1 MTNRR
6 IRAKIIK
13 KRGNGG
19 ISMSEKYLKYIPKTL
34 QEDFIDNRV
43 IPFVG
48 AGFSKNAIAPE
59 GTSILDWEG
68 LGKKVAAYI
77 PNYTYTNAIDALS
90 LFESEFSRT
99 KLIELLARELYVNQ
113 LKPGKTHRTFCN
125 LYFDTICTTN
135 FDFLIE
141 QTLNEKH
148 IPFSMI
154 VSEERLP
161 ISTHEKTKLIKL
173 HGDFNH
179 PERMVITEFDYD
191 TYVEKNKI
199 LSTYIS
205 NLFITKTLLLI
216 GYSFDDSDI
225 RTLWQI
231 IGSRL
236 GKLST
241 PAYVVLVDA
250 SPIEIARFERRN
262 IKVINL
268 PGNKA
273 DYPDILNEF
282 FIEIKQVIDDKMPEQ
297 MVFTN
302 EKASEELKMPETD
315 NRLCFISAPYQRL
328 SFLKDLLY
336 PILYNHNISPISL
349 DETIMP
355 GEIITRKIDALISK
369 SSMAIVDLSGNNANI
384 MWELGNIMSKNKLSI
399 LIADENQSDDLPFD
413 LQGIPLFKYSLYG
426 DNKDFL
432 DSLNISLQE
441 YSKGKK
447 NDSQSEKDYLR
458 LFDKGEYNAAVIAVF
473 RFLEITLSRKFKL
486 ENASLIGS
494 LNLLNTNNAEDRKI
508 LSKVKGYRQIRNNIV
523 HNNINVGK
531 KQANDIISC
540 IEKLCTSINNG
551 DIIIL

>member
-1 MTNRR
+1 
-6 IRAKIIK
+6 
-13 KRGNGG
+13 
-19 ISMSEKYLKYIPKTL
+19 
-34 QEDFIDNRV
+34 
-43 IPFVG
+43 
-48 AGFSKNAIAPE
+48 
-59 GTSILDWEG
+59 
-68 LGKKVAAYI
+68 
-77 PNYTYTNAIDALS
+77 
-90 LFESEFSRT
+90 
-99 KLIELLARELYVNQ
+99 
-113 LKPGKTHRTFCN
+113 
-125 LYFDTICTTN
+125 
-135 FDFLIE
+135 
-141 QTLNEKH
+141 
-148 IPFSMI
+148 
-154 VSEERLP
+154 
-161 ISTHEKTKLIKL
+161 
-173 HGDFNH
+173 
-179 PERMVITEFDYD
+179 
-191 TYVEKNKI
+191 
-199 LSTYIS
+199 
-205 NLFITKTLLLI
+205 
-216 GYSFDDSDI
+216 
-225 RTLWQI
+225 
-231 IGSRL
+231 
-236 GKLST
+236 
-241 PAYVVLVDA
+241 
-250 SPIEIARFERRN
+250 
-262 IKVINL
+262 
-268 PGNKA
+268 
-273 DYPDILNEF
+273 
-282 FIEIKQVIDDKMPEQ
+282 MPEQ

-508 LSKVKGYRQIRNNIV
+508 LSKVKLYRQIRNNIV
-523 HNNINVGK
+523 HNNVNVGK

>member
-1 MTNRR
+1 
-6 IRAKIIK
+6 
-13 KRGNGG
+13 
-19 ISMSEKYLKYIPKTL
+19 MSGKYLKYIPKTL

-48 AGFSKNAIAPE
+48 AGFSKNAITPE
-59 GTSILDWEG
+59 GASILDWEG
-68 LGKKVAAYI
+68 LGKKVATYI

-99 KLIELLARELYVNQ
+99 KLIELLARELYVND

-141 QTLNEKH
+141 QTLNENH
-148 IPFSMI
+148 ISFSMV

-161 ISTHEKTKLIKL
+161 ISTHERTKLIKL

-179 PERMVITEFDYD
+179 PERMVITEYDYD
-191 TYVEKNKI
+191 TYVDKNKI

-236 GKLST
+236 GKLNT

-268 PGNKA
+268 PGDKA
-273 DYPDILNEF
+273 NYPDILDEF
-282 FIEIKQVIDDKMPEQ
+282 FSEIKQVIDEKLPEQ

-315 NRLCFISAPYQRL
+315 NRLCYISAPYQRL
-328 SFLKDLLY
+328 SPLKDLLY
-336 PILYNHNISPISL
+336 PILYNNGISPISL

-369 SSMAIVDLSGNNANI
+369 ASMTIVDLSGNNVNI
-384 MWELGNIMSKNKLSI
+384 MWELGNIMSKNKPFI
-399 LIADENQSDDLPFD
+399 LIVDEDQSDSLPSN
-413 LQGIPLFKYSLYG
+413 LQDFPFIKYNLYG
-426 DNKDFL
+426 DNKHFVDA
-432 DSLNISLQE
+432 LNKFLQE
-441 YSKGKK
+441 HDKGKK
-447 NDSQSEKDYLR
+447 NESEDEKDYLR
-458 LFDKGEYNAAVIAVF
+458 LFDKGEYNAAVIAAF
-473 RFLEITLSRKFKL
+473 RFLEITLSRKHDSARL
-486 ENASLIGS
+486 SLMES
-494 LNLLNTNNAEDRKI
+494 LNLLNTNNAEDEEV
-508 LSKVKGYRQIRNNIV
+508 LYKVKKYRKIRNNIV
-523 HNNINVGK
+523 HNNVNIGEREAK
-531 KQANDIISC
+531 DIISC
-540 IEKLCTSINNG
+540 IGKLCTSINSGN
-551 DIIIL
+551 IIVL

>member
-1 MTNRR
+1 MNRHTR
-6 IRAKIIK
+6 DKIIK
-13 KRGNGG
+13 KQGNGE
-19 ISMSEKYLKYIPKTL
+19 ILMSKKYLKYIPKTL

-59 GTSILDWEG
+59 GTNILDWEG
-68 LGKKVAAYI
+68 LGKKVATYI

-90 LFESEFSRT
+90 LFESEFSRI
-99 KLIELLARELYVNQ
+99 KLIELLARELHVNQ
-113 LKPGKTHRTFCN
+113 LKPGKTHQTFCD

-148 IPFSMI
+148 IPFSMV

-161 ISTHEKTKLIKL
+161 ISTHERTKLIKL

-179 PERMVITEFDYD
+179 PERMIITEYDYD

-199 LSTYIS
+199 LSTYVS

-231 IGSRL
+231 INSCL
-236 GKLST
+236 GKLCT

-273 DYPDILNEF
+273 DYPDILNGF
-282 FIEIKQVIDDKMPEQ
+282 FTEIKQIIADKIPER

-302 EKASEELKMPETD
+302 EKASEELKMPEKD
-315 NRLCFISAPYQRL
+315 NRLCFISAPYERL
-328 SFLKDLLY
+328 SYLKDLLY
-336 PILYNHNISPISL
+336 PILYNNNISPISL
-349 DETIMP
+349 DEAILP
-355 GEIITRKIDALISK
+355 GNIITRKIDTLISK
-369 SSMAIVDLSGNNANI
+369 ASMTIVDLSVNSTNI
-384 MWELGNIMSKNKLSI
+384 MWELGNIIKKDKLSI
-399 LIADENQSDDLPFD
+399 VIADKENSNDLPFAII
-413 LQGIPLFKYSLYG
+413 QRIPFFEYSLYG
-426 DNKDFL
+426 DNKRFV
-432 DSLNISLQE
+432 DSLNHFLQE
-441 YSKGKK
+441 
-447 NDSQSEKDYLR
+447 
-458 LFDKGEYNAAVIAVF
+458 
-473 RFLEITLSRKFKL
+473 
-486 ENASLIGS
+486 
-494 LNLLNTNNAEDRKI
+494 
-508 LSKVKGYRQIRNNIV
+508 
-523 HNNINVGK
+523 HNNEK
-531 KQANDIISC
+531 KK
-540 IEKLCTSINNG
+540 E
-551 DIIIL
+551 

>member
-1 MTNRR
+1 MRR
-6 IRAKIIK
+6 
-13 KRGNGG
+13 
-19 ISMSEKYLKYIPKTL
+19 KYLKYIPLTL
-34 QEDFIDNRV
+34 QEDFINNRV

-48 AGFSKNAIAPE
+48 AGFSKNAIASE
-59 GTSILDWEG
+59 GKNILDWEG
-68 LGKKVAAYI
+68 LGEKIATYI

-99 KLIELLARELYVNQ
+99 KLIEFLAKELYVNQ
-113 LKPGKTHRTFCN
+113 LKPGKTHRTFCE

-161 ISTHEKTKLIKL
+161 ISIHEKTKLIKL

-179 PERMVITEFDYD
+179 PERMVITEDDYD
-191 TYVEKNKI
+191 IYVEKNKI

-236 GKLST
+236 GKLNT
-241 PAYVVLVDA
+241 PAYVILVDA
-250 SPIEIARFERRN
+250 SPIEIARFKRRN

-282 FIEIKQVIDDKMPEQ
+282 FTEIKQIINDKMPKQ

-336 PILYNHNISPISL
+336 PILYNNGISPISL

-369 SSMAIVDLSGNNANI
+369 SSMSIVDLSGSNTNI
-384 MWELGNIMSKNKLSI
+384 MWELENILSKDKLSI
-399 LIADENQSDDLPFD
+399 LIADKEQSKSVPFN
-413 LQGIPLFKYSLYG
+413 LQKIHFFTYSLYD
-426 DNKDFL
+426 DNQHFI
-432 DSLNISLQE
+432 DSLNHFLQE
-441 YSKGKK
+441 HNKNKK
-447 NDSQSEKDYLR
+447 NKLENGKDYLR
-458 LFDKGEYNAAVIAVF
+458 LFNNGEYNAAVITAF
-473 RFLEITLSRKFKL
+473 RFLEETLSKKYNL
-486 ENASLIGS
+486 ERTSQIET
-494 LNLLNTNNAEDRKI
+494 LNLLNTNNAEDKEILYRVKKYRKT
-508 LSKVKGYRQIRNNIV
+508 RNNIV
-523 HNNINVGK
+523 HNNINIGK
-531 KQANDIISC
+531 REANDIISY
-540 IEKLCTSINNG
+540 IERLCASINNG
-551 DIIIL
+551 NVIIL

>member
-1 MTNRR
+1 
-6 IRAKIIK
+6 
-13 KRGNGG
+13 
-19 ISMSEKYLKYIPKTL
+19 MSEKYLKYIPKTL

-48 AGFSKNAIAPE
+48 AGFSKNAIAPD
-59 GTSILDWEG
+59 GASILDWEG
-68 LGKKVAAYI
+68 LGKKVSTYI
-77 PNYTYTNAIDALS
+77 PNYAYTNAIDALS

-113 LKPGKTHRTFCN
+113 LKPGKTHQTFCD

-148 IPFSMI
+148 IPFSMV

-161 ISTHEKTKLIKL
+161 ISTHERTKLIKL

-179 PERMVITEFDYD
+179 PEKMVITEYDYD
-191 TYVEKNKI
+191 VYIEKNKI

-231 IGSRL
+231 IASRL

-250 SPIEIARFERRN
+250 SPIEMARFERRN

-268 PGNKA
+268 PGNQS
-273 DYPDILNEF
+273 DYPEILNEF
-282 FIEIKQVIDDKMPEQ
+282 FTEIKQVIDDKMPEQ

-302 EKASEELKMPETD
+302 EKASEELKMPDTD
-315 NRLCFISAPYQRL
+315 NRLCFISASYQRL

-336 PILYNHNISPISL
+336 PILYKNGISPISL

-355 GEIITRKIDALISK
+355 EDIITRKIDALITK
-369 SSMAIVDLSGNNANI
+369 ASMAIVDLSDNNINT
-384 MWELGNIMSKNKLSI
+384 MWELGNIINKKKLFI
-399 LIADENQSDDLPFD
+399 LIVDEDQSYNLPFN
-413 LQGIPLFKYSLYG
+413 LQEIKLFKYSLYS
-426 DNKDFL
+426 DNKHFIDSVNGFL
-432 DSLNISLQE
+432 QDYDKTNESDNV
-441 YSKGKK
+441 
-447 NDSQSEKDYLR
+447 KDYLR
-458 LFDKGEYNAAVIAVF
+458 LFDKGEYDAAVIAAF
-473 RFLEITLSRKFKL
+473 RFLETTLLKKYNFGKI
-486 ENASLIGS
+486 SLMGA
-494 LNLLNTNNAEDRKI
+494 LDLLNTKNAEDKEV
-508 LSKVKGYRQIRNNIV
+508 LYKVKTYKKVHNNIV
-523 HNNINVGK
+523 HNNVNVGEK
-531 KQANDIISC
+531 DAKDIILY
-540 IEKLCTSINNG
+540 IEKLCASINNG
-551 DIIIL
+551 NIIIL

>member
-1 MTNRR
+1 
-6 IRAKIIK
+6 
-13 KRGNGG
+13 
-19 ISMSEKYLKYIPKTL
+19 MSGKYLKYIPKTL

-59 GTSILDWEG
+59 GASILDWEG
-68 LGKKVAAYI
+68 LGKKVATYI

-99 KLIELLARELYVNQ
+99 KLIELLARELYVND
-113 LKPGKTHRTFCN
+113 LKPGKTHRTFCD

-148 IPFSMI
+148 IPFSMV

-161 ISTHEKTKLIKL
+161 ISTHERTKLIKL

-179 PERMVITEFDYD
+179 LERMVITEYDYD
-191 TYVEKNKI
+191 IYVDKNKI

-268 PGNKA
+268 PGDKA
-273 DYPDILNEF
+273 DYPDILDEF
-282 FIEIKQVIDDKMPEQ
+282 FSEIKQVIDEKLPEQ

-315 NRLCFISAPYQRL
+315 NRLCYISAPYQRL

-336 PILYNHNISPISL
+336 PVLYNNGISPISL

-355 GEIITRKIDALISK
+355 GEIITRKTDALISK
-369 SSMAIVDLSGNNANI
+369 ASMTIVDLSGNNANI

-399 LIADENQSDDLPFD
+399 LIVDEDQSDSLPFD
-413 LQGIPLFKYSLYG
+413 LQSLHLFKYNLYG
-426 DNKDFL
+426 DNKHFVDTLNDFL
-432 DSLNISLQE
+432 QAHNN
-441 YSKGKK
+441 GKK
-447 NDSQSEKDYLR
+447 NEPEAEKDYLR
-458 LFDKGEYNAAVIAVF
+458 LFDKGEYNAAVIAAF
-473 RFLEITLSRKFKL
+473 RFLEITLSRKYDFVRI
-486 ENASLIGS
+486 SLMES
-494 LNLLNTNNAEDRKI
+494 LNLLNTNNAEDEEA
-508 LSKVKGYRQIRNNIV
+508 LYKVKKYRKIRNNIV
-523 HNNINVGK
+523 HNNVNVGK
-531 KQANDIISC
+531 REAKDIISC
-540 IEKLCTSINNG
+540 IEKLCASINSGN
-551 DIIIL
+551 IIIL

>member
-1 MTNRR
+1 
-6 IRAKIIK
+6 
-13 KRGNGG
+13 
-19 ISMSEKYLKYIPKTL
+19 MSGKYLKYIPKTL

-48 AGFSKNAIAPE
+48 AGFSKNAITPE
-59 GTSILDWEG
+59 GASILDWEG
-68 LGKKVAAYI
+68 LGKKVATYI

-99 KLIELLARELYVNQ
+99 KLIELLARELYVND

-148 IPFSMI
+148 IPFSMV

-161 ISTHEKTKLIKL
+161 ISTHERTKLIKL

-179 PERMVITEFDYD
+179 PERMVITEYDYD
-191 TYVEKNKI
+191 TYVDKNKI

-268 PGNKA
+268 PGDKA
-273 DYPDILNEF
+273 NYPDILDEF
-282 FIEIKQVIDDKMPEQ
+282 FSEIKQVIDEKLPEQ

-302 EKASEELKMPETD
+302 EKASGELKMPETD
-315 NRLCFISAPYQRL
+315 NRLCYISAPYQRL

-336 PILYNHNISPISL
+336 PILYNNGISPISL

-355 GEIITRKIDALISK
+355 GEIITRKTDALISK
-369 SSMAIVDLSGNNANI
+369 ASMTIVDLSGNNVNT

-399 LIADENQSDDLPFD
+399 LIVDEDQSGSLPSNLQGLPF
-413 LQGIPLFKYSLYG
+413 LKYNLYG
-426 DNKDFL
+426 DNKHFVN
-432 DSLNISLQE
+432 SLNKFIQE
-441 YSKGKK
+441 HYKGKK
-447 NDSQSEKDYLR
+447 NEVEDEKDYLR
-458 LFDKGEYNAAVIAVF
+458 LFDKGEYNAAVIAAF
-473 RFLEITLSRKFKL
+473 RFLEITLSRKYDFARL
-486 ENASLIGS
+486 SLMES
-494 LNLLNTNNAEDRKI
+494 LNLLNTNNVEDEEV
-508 LSKVKGYRQIRNNIV
+508 LYKVKKYRKIRNNIV
-523 HNNINVGK
+523 HNNVNIGK
-531 KQANDIISC
+531 REAKDIISC
-540 IEKLCTSINNG
+540 IEKLCTSINSGN
-551 DIIIL
+551 IIVL

>member
-1 MTNRR
+1 M
-6 IRAKIIK
+6 
-13 KRGNGG
+13 GNGG
-19 ISMSEKYLKYIPKTL
+19 TLMSGKYLKYIPKTL

-59 GTSILDWEG
+59 GANILDWEG
-68 LGKKVAAYI
+68 LGKKVATYI

-99 KLIELLARELYVNQ
+99 KLIELLARELYVNH
-113 LKPGKTHRTFCN
+113 LKPGKTHRTFCD

-148 IPFSMI
+148 IPFSMV

-161 ISTHEKTKLIKL
+161 ISTHERTKLIKL

-179 PERMVITEFDYD
+179 PERMVITEHDYD
-191 TYVEKNKI
+191 TYVDKNKI

-231 IGSRL
+231 IGTRL

-250 SPIEIARFERRN
+250 SSIEIARFERRN

-282 FIEIKQVIDDKMPEQ
+282 FSEIKQVIDEKMPEQ

-328 SFLKDLLY
+328 SFIKDLLY
-336 PILYNHNISPISL
+336 PILNDNGISPISL

-355 GEIITRKIDALISK
+355 GEILTRKVDVLISK
-369 SSMAIVDLSGNNANI
+369 SSMAVVDLSGNNANV
-384 MWELGNIMSKNKLSI
+384 MWELGNIMSKQKQAI
-399 LIADENQSDDLPFD
+399 LIVDEDQSSNMPFD
-413 LQGIPLFKYSLYG
+413 LQGMQYLRYSISG
-426 DNKDFL
+426 DNTQFIN
-432 DSLNISLQE
+432 SLTKVLQE
-441 YSKGKK
+441 WNEKK
-447 NDSQSEKDYLR
+447 NEPSTQKDYLR
-458 LFDKGEYNAAVIAVF
+458 LLEKAEYNASVIAAF
-473 RFLEITLSRKFKL
+473 RFLETTLSRKFDLPKPT
-486 ENASLIGS
+486 SLGKS
-494 LNLLNTNNAEDRKI
+494 LSILNSNSIDDKEIIRKVRGY
-508 LSKVKGYRQIRNNIV
+508 SKIRNSVV
-523 HNNINVGK
+523 HTNENVSK
-531 KQANDIISC
+531 KQATDIIFC
-540 IEKLCTSINNG
+540 IEKLCEAIQNGSI
-551 DIIIL
+551 IML

>member
-1 MTNRR
+1 
-6 IRAKIIK
+6 
-13 KRGNGG
+13 
-19 ISMSEKYLKYIPKTL
+19 MSGKYLEYIPKTL

-48 AGFSKNAIAPE
+48 AGFSKNAITPE
-59 GTSILDWEG
+59 GASILDWEG
-68 LGKKVAAYI
+68 LGKKVATYI

-99 KLIELLARELYVNQ
+99 KLIELLARELYVND

-148 IPFSMI
+148 IPFSM
-154 VSEERLP
+154 VVLEERLP
-161 ISTHEKTKLIKL
+161 ISTHERTKLIKL

-179 PERMVITEFDYD
+179 PERMVITEYDYD
-191 TYVEKNKI
+191 TYVDKNKI

-268 PGNKA
+268 PGDKA
-273 DYPDILNEF
+273 NYPDILDEF
-282 FIEIKQVIDDKMPEQ
+282 FSEIKQVIDEKLPEQ

-302 EKASEELKMPETD
+302 EKASGELKMPETD
-315 NRLCFISAPYQRL
+315 NRLCYISAPYQRL

-336 PILYNHNISPISL
+336 PILYNNGISPISL

-355 GEIITRKIDALISK
+355 GEIITRKTDALISK
-369 SSMAIVDLSGNNANI
+369 ASMTIVDLSGNNVNT

-399 LIADENQSDDLPFD
+399 LIVDEDQSDSLPSNLQGLPF
-413 LQGIPLFKYSLYG
+413 LKYNLYG
-426 DNKDFL
+426 DNKHFVN
-432 DSLNISLQE
+432 SLNKFIQE
-441 YSKGKK
+441 HYKGKK
-447 NDSQSEKDYLR
+447 NEVKDEKDYLR
-458 LFDKGEYNAAVIAVF
+458 LFDKGEYNAAVIAAF
-473 RFLEITLSRKFKL
+473 RFLEITLSRKYDFARL
-486 ENASLIGS
+486 SLMES
-494 LNLLNTNNAEDRKI
+494 LNLLNTNNAEDEEV
-508 LSKVKGYRQIRNNIV
+508 LYKVKKYRKIRNNIV
-523 HNNINVGK
+523 HNNVNIGK
-531 KQANDIISC
+531 REAKDIISC
-540 IEKLCTSINNG
+540 IEKLCTSINSGN
-551 DIIIL
+551 IIVL

>member
-1 MTNRR
+1 
-6 IRAKIIK
+6 
-13 KRGNGG
+13 
-19 ISMSEKYLKYIPKTL
+19 MSGKYLKYIPKTL

-59 GTSILDWEG
+59 GASILDWEG
-68 LGKKVAAYI
+68 LGKKVATYI

-99 KLIELLARELYVNQ
+99 KLIELLARELYVND
-113 LKPGKTHRTFCN
+113 LKPGKTHRTFCD

-141 QTLNEKH
+141 QTLSEKH
-148 IPFSMI
+148 IPFSMV

-161 ISTHEKTKLIKL
+161 ISTHERTKLIKL

-179 PERMVITEFDYD
+179 PERMVITEYDYD
-191 TYVEKNKI
+191 IYVDKNKI

-268 PGNKA
+268 PGDKA
-273 DYPDILNEF
+273 DYPDILDEF
-282 FIEIKQVIDDKMPEQ
+282 FSEIKQVIDEKLPEQ

-315 NRLCFISAPYQRL
+315 NRLCYISAPYQRL

-336 PILYNHNISPISL
+336 PVLYNNGISPISL

-355 GEIITRKIDALISK
+355 GEIITRKTDALISK
-369 SSMAIVDLSGNNANI
+369 ASMTIVDFSGNNANI

-399 LIADENQSDDLPFD
+399 LIVDEDQSDSLPFD
-413 LQGIPLFKYSLYG
+413 LQSLHLFKYNLYG
-426 DNKDFL
+426 DNKHFVDTLNDFL
-432 DSLNISLQE
+432 LFFNN
-441 YSKGKK
+441 GKK
-447 NDSQSEKDYLR
+447 NEPEAEKDYLR
-458 LFDKGEYNAAVIAVF
+458 LFDKGEYNAAVIAAF
-473 RFLEITLSRKFKL
+473 RFLEITLSRKYDFVRI
-486 ENASLIGS
+486 SLMES
-494 LNLLNTNNAEDRKI
+494 LNLLNTNNAEDEEA
-508 LSKVKGYRQIRNNIV
+508 LYKVKKYRKIRNNIV
-523 HNNINVGK
+523 HNNVNVGK
-531 KQANDIISC
+531 REAKDIISC
-540 IEKLCTSINNG
+540 IEKLCASINSGN
-551 DIIIL
+551 IIIL

>member
-1 MTNRR
+1 
-6 IRAKIIK
+6 
-13 KRGNGG
+13 
-19 ISMSEKYLKYIPKTL
+19 MSGKYLKYIPMTL

-59 GTSILDWEG
+59 GENILDWEG
-68 LGKKVAAYI
+68 LGKKVATYI

-99 KLIELLARELYVNQ
+99 KLIELLAKELHVNQ
-113 LKPGKTHRTFCN
+113 LKPGKTHRTFCD

-148 IPFSMI
+148 IPFSMV

-161 ISTHEKTKLIKL
+161 ISTHERTKLIKL

-179 PERMVITEFDYD
+179 PERMVITEYDYD
-191 TYVEKNKI
+191 IYVEKNKI

-231 IGSRL
+231 IASRL

-268 PGNKA
+268 PGNKV
-273 DYPDILNEF
+273 DYLDILNEF
-282 FIEIKQVIDDKMPEQ
+282 FTEVKQVIAEKIPDQ

-336 PILYNHNISPISL
+336 PILYNNGISPISL

-355 GEIITRKIDALISK
+355 GEIITRKIDSLISK
-369 SSMAIVDLSGNNANI
+369 ASMVIVDLSGNNANI
-384 MWELGNIMSKNKLSI
+384 MWELGNVMSKNKLSI
-399 LIADENQSDDLPFD
+399 LIVDEDQSEGLPFD
-413 LQGIPLFKYSLYG
+413 LQGIRFFKYSLYG
-426 DNKDFL
+426 DNKHFV
-432 DSLNISLQE
+432 DSLNRFLQE
-441 YSKGKK
+441 HNKDKK
-447 NDSQSEKDYLR
+447 NESENEKDYLR
-458 LFDKGEYNAAVIAVF
+458 LFNKGEYNAAVIAAF
-473 RFLEITLSRKFKL
+473 RFLEVTLSRKYGL
-486 ENASLIGS
+486 EKASLIET
-494 LNLLNTNNAEDRKI
+494 LNLLNTNNAEDKKV
-508 LSKVKGYRQIRNNIV
+508 LYKVKMYRKTRNNIV
-523 HNNINVGK
+523 HNNVNIGK
-531 KQANDIISC
+531 REANDIISY
-540 IEKLCTSINNG
+540 IEKLCISINSGNV
-551 DIIIL
+551 IIL

>member
-1 MTNRR
+1 
-6 IRAKIIK
+6 
-13 KRGNGG
+13 
-19 ISMSEKYLKYIPKTL
+19 MSDNYLKYIPKIL

-59 GTSILDWEG
+59 NVSILDWEG
-68 LGKKVAAYI
+68 LGKKVATYI

-99 KLIELLARELYVNQ
+99 KLIELLAKELHINQ
-113 LKPGKTHRTFCN
+113 LKPGKTHRSFCD

-161 ISTHEKTKLIKL
+161 INTHEKTKLIKL

-179 PERMVITEFDYD
+179 PERMVITEHDYD
-191 TYVEKNKI
+191 TYIEKNKI

-205 NLFITKTLLLI
+205 NFFITKTLLLI

-241 PAYVVLVDA
+241 PAYVVLVNA

-268 PGNKA
+268 PGDKA

-282 FIEIKQVIDDKMPEQ
+282 FVEVKQVVDEKIPER

-302 EKASEELKMPETD
+302 EKASEELKMPEMYK
-315 NRLCFISAPYQRL
+315 RLCFISAPYQRL
-328 SFLKDLLY
+328 SFIKDLLN
-336 PILYNHNISPISL
+336 PILLSNGISTISL
-349 DETIMP
+349 EETILP
-355 GEIITRKIDALISK
+355 GDIITRKIDAIISK
-369 SSMAIVDLSGNNANI
+369 ASMAIVDLSGSNVSN
-384 MWELGNIMSKNKLSI
+384 MWEVENIVGKKKLFI
-399 LIADENQSDDLPFD
+399 LISDEDQLDGLPSDLRGMPF
-413 LQGIPLFKYSLYG
+413 FKYSLYG
-426 DNKDFL
+426 DNKNFI
-432 DSLNISLQE
+432 DSLTRFLQE
-441 YSKGKK
+441 NGMSRK
-447 NDSQSEKDYLR
+447 NELNSENDYWN
-458 LFDKGEYNAAVIAVF
+458 LFEKGEYNAAVIAAF
-473 RFLEITLSRKFKL
+473 RFLEITLSKECDL
-486 ENASLIGS
+486 GNTSLMEA
-494 LNLLNTNNAEDRKI
+494 LNLLNTNNDEDKEMLYKVKRYRKI
-508 LSKVKGYRQIRNNIV
+508 RNDIV
-523 HNNINVGK
+523 HNNKNVEK
-531 KQANDIISC
+531 KEAEDIISC
-540 IEKLCTSINNG
+540 IEKLCESIKGRN
-551 DIIIL
+551 IIVL